1 MVGRVSQLTMTPR
14 LDYYSVS
21 PQTLQA
27 MRALQARVNDDCF
40 DPVLYELVKIR
51 ASQLN
56 GCAFCLE
63 MHTREAR
70 AAGESEARLHLL
82 AAWRESPLYT
92 ERERAALAW
101 TEAVTLLATRG
112 VSDEVYNDVCRWFS
126 EREVVALTLAINVIN
141 SWNRLAVAFRKVH
154 PVAQP
159 AAV

>member
-1 MVGRVSQLTMTPR
+1 ML
-14 LDYYSVS
+14 
-21 PQTLQA
+21 
-27 MRALQARVNDDCF
+27 ALQARVDAECF
-40 DPVLYELVKIR
+40 DPALYELVKIR

-63 MHTREAR
+63 LHAREAR

-92 ERERAALAW
+92 ARERAALAW

-112 VSDEVYNDVCRWFS
+112 VSDDVYDEVCRWFGDH
-126 EREVVALTLAINVIN
+126 EVVALTLAINTIN
-141 SWNRLAVAFRKVH
+141 SWNRLAVSFRKIH

-159 AAV
+159 SAV

>member
-1 MVGRVSQLTMTPR
+1 MTPR
-14 LDYYSVS
+14 IDYYSVS

-27 MRALQARVNDDCF
+27 MRALQARVDADCF

-56 GCAFCLE
+56 GCAYCLE

-70 AAGESEARLHLL
+70 AAGEAEARLHLL
-82 AAWRESPLYT
+82 AAWRESPFYT

-101 TEAVTLLATRG
+101 TEAVTLVATRG
-112 VSDEVYNDVCRWFS
+112 VSDDVYAEVCRWFS
-126 EREVVALTLAINVIN
+126 AREIVQLTLAINTIN
-141 SWNRLAVAFRKVH
+141 SWNRLAVSFRMIH

-159 AAV
+159 VAV